1 MPVYKDKDRGT
12 WYCCFYYT
20 DWQGEQQRKTKRGF
34 TKQKDAKE
42 WERAF
47 LDKLQE
53 NPQMTMASLISL
65 YNTDM
70 ASRLRV
76 STMNNKEH
84 LIRTKILPYFGK
96 MKISDIKATTVRQ
109 WQNQLMGDEYAE
121 TKLLKVISKSPP
133 SLLSC
138 SRSQACASRFV
149 LNPRFCDCFRSPFQS
164 V

>member
-53 NPQMTMASLISL
+53 NPQMTMSSLISL

-70 ASRLRV
+70 ASRLRL

-109 WQNQLMGDEYAE
+109 WQNQLIGDEYAE
-121 TKLLKVISKSPP
+121 TCLKAINNQ
-133 SLLSC
+133 LC
-138 SRSQACASRFV
+138 E
-149 LNPRFCDCFRSPFQS
+149 FRRKNQLKTIR
-164 V
+164 

>member
-1 MPVYKDKDRGT
+1 MPAYKDKDRGT

-65 YNTDM
+65 YNTLD
-70 ASRLRV
+70 RLPAV
-76 STMNNKEH
+76 FN
-84 LIRTKILPYFGK
+84 ILPPLIFYRFK
-96 MKISDIKATTVRQ
+96 AVMEFFIRVKSIPSTRIAPYLLPTRAQAVKIIRWYKFLIPKSMCRQ
-109 WQNQLMGDEYAE
+109 SLIFFV
-121 TKLLKVISKSPP
+121 KL
-133 SLLSC
+133 
-138 SRSQACASRFV
+138 
-149 LNPRFCDCFRSPFQS
+149 
-164 V
+164 

>member
-53 NPQMTMASLISL
+53 
-65 YNTDM
+65 
-70 ASRLRV
+70 
-76 STMNNKEH
+76 
-84 LIRTKILPYFGK
+84 IR
-96 MKISDIKATTVRQ
+96 R
-109 WQNQLMGDEYAE
+109 
-121 TKLLKVISKSPP
+121 
-133 SLLSC
+133 
-138 SRSQACASRFV
+138 
-149 LNPRFCDCFRSPFQS
+149 
-164 V
+164 

>member
-42 WERAF
+42 WERSF
-47 LDKLQE
+47 LDRLQE

-70 ASRLRV
+70 ASRLRA
-76 STMNNKEH
+76 STIPTPTYTRTSKE
-84 LIRTKILPYFGK
+84 
-96 MKISDIKATTVRQ
+96 
-109 WQNQLMGDEYAE
+109 N
-121 TKLLKVISKSPP
+121 LLKRWTP
-133 SLLSC
+133 C
-138 SRSQACASRFV
+138 
-149 LNPRFCDCFRSPFQS
+149 
-164 V
+164 

>member
-1 MPVYKDKDRGT
+1 MPAYKDKDRGT

-70 ASRLRV
+70 ASRLRDV
-76 STMNNKEH
+76 NHEQQGAPNKDKDFA
-84 LIRTKILPYFGK
+84 LF
-96 MKISDIKATTVRQ
+96 RQ
-109 WQNQLMGDEYAE
+109 NENQ
-121 TKLLKVISKSPP
+121 
-133 SLLSC
+133 
-138 SRSQACASRFV
+138 RH
-149 LNPRFCDCFRSPFQS
+149 
-164 V
+164 